1 MAKYTREK
9 IIDAFFALASEN
21 PEKSNFT
28 ISEIASKAGIS
39 RQAIYQKHFK
49 NFNEIILYVHNLID
63 KEICQVFNNYN
74 PSSNINPLDYI
85 GENVLPAIWKERQWI
100 RCLYTTNIDPNFEGF
115 IVSTY
120 TKWGASNIVPKEGQ
134 FNLSNEEVV
143 QLVTSLTVVVIK
155 NWITQDNP
163 SPPKQFKGEFLRLI
177 RTPIYEY
184 INHTAVTVSD

>member
-1 MAKYTREK
+1 M
-9 IIDAFFALASEN
+9 L
-21 PEKSNFT
+21 
-28 ISEIASKAGIS
+28 
-39 RQAIYQKHFK
+39 Q
-49 NFNEIILYVHNLID
+49 ILS
-63 KEICQVFNNYN
+63 Q
-74 PSSNINPLDYI
+74 
-85 GENVLPAIWKERQWI
+85 
-100 RCLYTTNIDPNFEGF
+100 
-115 IVSTY
+115 
-120 TKWGASNIVPKEGQ
+120 KEGQ